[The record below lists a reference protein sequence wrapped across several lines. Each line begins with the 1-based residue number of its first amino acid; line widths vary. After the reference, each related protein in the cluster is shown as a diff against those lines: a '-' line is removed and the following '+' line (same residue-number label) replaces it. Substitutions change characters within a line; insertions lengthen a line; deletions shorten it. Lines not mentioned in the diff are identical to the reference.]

1 MILYVYSMISVSSYV
16 VVDRSGLYC
25 SEFDEDEMELLNEF
39 AEIKGFYDDRVEISV
54 MMGVWRKEELVAIY
68 QFSNNMAV
76 ASLPI
81 ECEKYL
87 QKGYL
92 IVDNEN
98 MSWSSVMPKMMY
110 GVTALVTDQGSL
122 VYSNMKKDIRIR
134 LSDFCKSIQPLSL
147 RSDTPIYVLDDKLE
161 SIRYT
166 MIRGTPF
173 SRWRFDIRDLKKE
186 SLMMKFREMRRQYC
200 NVTIV

>member
-1 MILYVYSMISVSSYV
+1 
-16 VVDRSGLYC
+16 
-25 SEFDEDEMELLNEF
+25 
-39 AEIKGFYDDRVEISV
+39 